1 MIQTLFFVLKKP
13 MIMNV
18 TIYYGEYDQ
27 RIYQFYDYCQI
38 ERALSPFKYTGFIEL
53 LTMWS
58 DRYNL
63 L

>member
-1 MIQTLFFVLKKP
+1 
-13 MIMNV
+13 MNV

-27 RIYQFYDYCQI
+27 RIYKFYDYCLI

-53 LTMWS
+53 LTMRS